1 MCETAHSA
9 AASGQ
14 ELHLRG
20 ALRRSAPSPEGP
32 HLHSLPAGLDAG
44 KVAGQR
50 AYDEGKTAVLA
61 GLAAGAGILLS
72 QGPAV
77 FAAAST
83 WLWGIALPMT
93 VAGIATHYLAY
104 LRLSWSRFWQQR
116 ERDRSGPLYF
126 WHSSAVVAM

>member
-1 MCETAHSA
+1 MRH
-9 AASGQ
+9 
-14 ELHLRG
+14 
-20 ALRRSAPSPEGP
+20 
-32 HLHSLPAGLDAG
+32 LPAGLDAG

-77 FAAAST
+77 FAATST
-83 WLWGIALPMT
+83 WIWGIALPMT

-116 ERDRSGPLYF
+116 ERDRCRHYHNLVDPSL
-126 WHSSAVVAM
+126 WELQNLTCMWC

>member
-1 MCETAHSA
+1 M
-9 AASGQ
+9 
-14 ELHLRG
+14 
-20 ALRRSAPSPEGP
+20 
-32 HLHSLPAGLDAG
+32 PAGLDAG

-83 WLWGIALPMT
+83 WVWGIALPMT

-104 LRLSWSRFWQQR
+104 LRLTWAKFWQQR
-116 ERDRSGPLYF
+116 ERDRYGPL
-126 WHSSAVVAM
+126 HSIAGPLLWSLQRFYSHRTGHSK